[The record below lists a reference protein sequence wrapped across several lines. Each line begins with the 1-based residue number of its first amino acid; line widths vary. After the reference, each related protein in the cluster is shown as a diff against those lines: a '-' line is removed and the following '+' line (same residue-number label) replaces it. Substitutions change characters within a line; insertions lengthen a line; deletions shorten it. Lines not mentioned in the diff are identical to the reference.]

1 VPKAFVLAG
10 GSRSQLGLLEQARS
24 LGHEVCVIDGA
35 ETAPLLAEADHRI
48 VRSFADV
55 DGVVAELEERGI
67 EPTAI
72 ATMGSDQAVLPTARL
87 AELFGVPGL
96 PVHTAEI
103 VADKRKMRAAFE
115 RAGVTSPRGRDV
127 TSPDEAAL
135 AEVGLPAVAK
145 PVDGSGQRGVT
156 EIRSEAEFPAAV
168 ERALAASRAGAAV
181 LERYV
186 EGDEY
191 TVNGFLL
198 DGEYFAMSVTQRRLH
213 PPPPL
218 GVCIAHRYPSKLSG
232 DREQELFQVAHEA
245 SRAVGIESGPSYVQA
260 RVDEDRTWVIEVGAR
275 LGGGKDAELAK
286 LVTGFDAI
294 RANVLWALGE
304 LNREALTPGEPEA
317 PCGQV
322 RFVVAPPG
330 RITRLD
336 AAPALALEGVH
347 EAGFYWQ
354 EGMVLP
360 PLTSGAERLGYLLL
374 MAGAEAELDARTEQA
389 LDALVIEIAA
399 EASLDDVVSG
409 RAGGHGGL
417 ADVAGSTSV

>member
-1 VPKAFVLAG
+1 VQNAFVLAG
-10 GSRSQLGLLEQARS
+10 GSRSQLGLLEQARA
-24 LGHEVCVIDGA
+24 LGHAVCVIDGA
-35 ETAPLLAEADHRI
+35 ETAPLLADADHRI

-55 DGVVAELEERGI
+55 DGVLAELEQLGI
-67 EPTAI
+67 EPVAV

-87 AELFGVPGL
+87 AERLGLPGL
-96 PVHTAEI
+96 PVRTAEI

-115 RAGVTSPRGRDV
+115 SAGVASPRGRDI
-127 TSPDEAAL
+127 TGPDTAAL
-135 AEVGLPAVAK
+135 DEVGLPAVVK

-156 EIRSEAEFPAAV
+156 EIRRADEFPAAV
-168 ERALAASRAGAAV
+168 ERALAASRAEAAV

-198 DGEYFAMSVTQRRLH
+198 EDEYFPMSVTQRRLH

-218 GVCIAHRYPSKLSG
+218 GVCIAHRYPSNLPPTA
-232 DREQELFQVAHEA
+232 EQSLFGVAHAA
-245 SRAVGIESGPSYVQA
+245 SRAVGIESGPSYVQV
-260 RVDEDRTWVIEVGAR
+260 RVEDGVTWVIEVGAR

-304 LNREALTPGEPEA
+304 LTRADLTTGEVTT

-322 RFVVAPPG
+322 RFVVASPG

-336 AAPALALEGVH
+336 ASPALRLEGVH

-374 MAGAEAELDARTEQA
+374 TAADEPELDARTEEA
-389 LDALVIEIAA
+389 LNALVIEIAA
-399 EASLDDVVSG
+399 EQLV
-409 RAGGHGGL
+409 
-417 ADVAGSTSV
+417 